1 MPHSSLLADTTDLLS
16 NKQLFHYHP
25 VKHLAET
32 DATNQ
37 KEMLFSLKATLTI
50 TYNSATPH
58 SAPKQ
63 ARLPVKLRPH
73 HKSQPHLLVDHME
86 KALSHEIQAMQRG
99 VREKKRQERD
109 AKPTDSAKV
118 SVEKAEAATA
128 ESDISGII
136 QTAAHSLERL
146 SLAEVQLG
154 DLQAMILTDLSAAL
168 LEQPR
173 GTGVEYTEGD
183 RRVLRFLLERKV
195 SRRQQQKT

>member
-128 ESDISGII
+128 ESDTDKSAIKYHYSWEKV
-136 QTAAHSLERL
+136 SL
-146 SLAEVQLG
+146 SDVQLT
-154 DLQAMILTDLSAAL
+154 DLQAMDLTGLSAAL
-168 LEQPR
+168 LEHPN
-173 GTGVEYTEGD
+173 GPGVEYTEQD
-183 RRVLRFLLERKV
+183 REILRGLLERKV
-195 SRRQQQKT
+195 SRRQQKK